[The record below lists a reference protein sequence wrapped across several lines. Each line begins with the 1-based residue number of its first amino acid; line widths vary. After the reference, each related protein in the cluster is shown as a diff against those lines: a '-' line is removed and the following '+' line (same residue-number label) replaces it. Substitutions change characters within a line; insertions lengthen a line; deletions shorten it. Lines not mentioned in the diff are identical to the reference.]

1 VNKVY
6 GEPGSGGPLAPSGS
20 SGDASEEDIPLHDE
34 GTTRIDTFASYG
46 QLLRD
51 DYVHNGSRY
60 GRESQEGSE
69 ADVFRRT
76 SDAAAPPLQE
86 QAPQQLQSPPAPS
99 SKGSSHSATAF
110 TLPVLARADRA
121 SSLRSGEL
129 IVFCTMTQVRLWR
142 HVNSFGSPSAMMA
155 ECTTCTPV
163 QADVRGAIPAAHHRQ

>member
-1 VNKVY
+1 MLHDAR
-6 GEPGSGGPLAPSGS
+6 GRCGAHGSGDPLAPGGSG
-20 SGDASEEDIPLHDE
+20 GDASEEDIPLHDE

-60 GRESQEGSE
+60 GRDSQEGSE

-76 SDAAAPPLQE
+76 SDVAAAPLQE

-110 TLPVLARADRA
+110 TPPVVARADRA
-121 SSLRSGEL
+121 SSLRSAKLG
-129 IVFCTMTQVRLWR
+129 VFCTMTQVSFWH
-142 HVNSFGSPSAMMA
+142 HVKSFSSPSA
-155 ECTTCTPV
+155 V
-163 QADVRGAIPAAHHRQ
+163 